1 MIAVTA
7 GVAAVLW
14 ASCYEGECTL
24 WRHGN
29 SLVLATPVA
38 ENANLVRYRV
48 DKVLWGPEE
57 EMPKQVESARGGL
70 VSIGDS
76 VFRAKTGPQVLLAIP
91 LRRPGSYGVSK
102 GSGECDFDTFSLSDP
117 VVKGF
122 VEDRRRNW
130 QASLRIRASIYG
142 DRRVVAGMK
151 VEVVG
156 QNSKRFLETDE
167 RGIAIANHLEP
178 GRYRVKGEK
187 GIYKFG
193 PVDLDITPLGCGT
206 LQMTIPSPT
215 TVSGRVLDASGR
227 PVPDQTFVFHRMS
240 EVNHGWDERDWW
252 TVKTDSEGRFV
263 MKGLPEDEYYFG
275 VNMKLSNHVPGTS
288 MPPAFYPNSKT
299 RQHAEMILVKDGYPR
314 EGIELRLPDFGGR
327 RRVTIEVVNAAG
339 APISGASV
347 GAHFDHARGFL
358 SFEAPRL
365 TTNEKGIV
373 ETEIWGEGRYLV
385 NAHEAGGGLR
395 AYLGAESERIIE
407 PGQGPVKIRI
417 VKGPPA
423 SPAGS
428 TGR

>member
-7 GVAAVLW
+7 GVAAALW
-14 ASCYEGECTL
+14 ASCFFGECSL
-24 WRHGN
+24 WTHGN

-57 EMPKQVESARGGL
+57 EMPKQVERARGGL

-76 VFRAKTGPQVLLAIP
+76 EFRAKAGPQVLLAIP

-102 GSGECDFDTFSLSDP
+102 AIGECDFGTFSLSDP
-117 VVKGF
+117 VVKSF
-122 VEDRRRNW
+122 VEDRQRSW

-178 GRYRVKGEK
+178 GRYRVKAEK

-193 PVDLDITPLGCGT
+193 PVELDLTPLGCGT

-215 TVSGRVLDASGR
+215 TVSGRVFDASGR
-227 PVPDQTFVFHRMS
+227 PVPDRAFVFHRIAAVTYDLKDQ
-240 EVNHGWDERDWW
+240 EWW
-252 TVKTDSEGRFV
+252 TVRTDSEGRFV

-275 VNMKLSNHVPGTS
+275 VNMKLSEHVPTTS
-288 MPPAFYPNSKT
+288 MPPAFYPSSKT
-299 RQHAEMILVKDGYPR
+299 RQHAEMILVKDGYPV

-327 RRVTIEVVNAAG
+327 RRVTIEVVSASGLA
-339 APISGASV
+339 ISGASV
-347 GAHFDHARGFL
+347 MAHFDESRRFL
-358 SFEAPRL
+358 AFESPYL
-365 TTNEKGIV
+365 KTDENGVV
-373 ETEIWGEGRYLV
+373 ETEVWGEGRYLV
-385 NAHEAGGGLR
+385 SAIDNSRIRPVDLTP
-395 AYLGAESERIIE
+395 ESSRIIE